1 MVYKLQLHKTEYDY
15 NNIDIIMQCH
25 GVIYMIDGSSTR
37 DRLIESKEVLHKV
50 LLDER
55 IRGKPLIVLCNKND
69 ITTCIKPEELVNI
82 LDLSKL
88 LQDSI
93 NNGLVTHIIT
103 RVVRSLLIYYYLSI
117 L

>member
-1 MVYKLQLHKTEYDY
+1 
-15 NNIDIIMQCH
+15 
-25 GVIYMIDGSSTR
+25 MIDGSSTR
-37 DRLIESKEVLHKV
+37 DRIIESKEVLHKV

-55 IRGKPLIVLCNKND
+55 IRGKPLLVLCNKND